1 MPQIQYRKDYR
12 PYPFAIAECRLSFD
26 IFEERVVVESRLQFR
41 QNPKYEGHDA
51 NCVLDGVGLRV
62 LHLELDGQPLEVEE
76 SSNKD
81 QKSQQQPGYYRYDG
95 QKLELLGTAG
105 HKSFSFCAKVEID
118 PYNNKALEGFYRSGE
133 ILCTQN
139 EPTGFR
145 HITFYPDRP
154 DVMSQFIT
162 EIRADKMR
170 YPRLLSNGNLIKSE
184 DLDGNRHYVCWEDP
198 FAKPCYLYA
207 LVAGDLDLLEDHFT
221 TRSGRN
227 IDLRIYTDKGQ
238 TEKVR
243 FAMQSLKQAMRWD
256 EERFG
261 REYDLDLFMIVAV
274 DSFNFGAMENKGL
287 NIFNSSLLFATEETA
302 TDATYENIAGVVA
315 HEYFHN
321 WTGNRITCRD
331 WFQLTL
337 KEGLTVY
344 RDQLFSEDH
353 FGHEVHRIEQ
363 VRGLRN
369 SQYPEDAGPNRH
381 PIRPESFIDINNFYT
396 STVYQKGAA
405 VIRMMAIYLG
415 EAGFRKG
422 MDCYFERFDGQ
433 AVTCDDFVDALQ
445 TVGPDL
451 TSLRRWYEQAGTP
464 QLYVQSEWD
473 GTSFTL
479 KLRQENPNATKKTD
493 DAQLAFPPLGFPLR
507 YSLYS
512 PAEKGKTPL
521 KLCEHKTLIEE
532 RETIFTLRVD
542 EPIHSAP
549 VPSLMLDHCSPV
561 QVHYDYSDE
570 ELLLLASADEDA
582 FNRYEA
588 LQRYQK
594 KLLLAQNGKTDFALN
609 PDFIELVRGWLQ
621 SQEKPKEGGLSPRY
635 LSYLLQPPSLQVLS
649 DAQSPPRFGELHQV
663 REAWCTELAQQLE
676 TEMLACYRALAQS
689 RYERSG
695 LAIGKRALRST
706 LLQYLVRLGYYRE
719 GHEYWSLAYEQ
730 YQNCDN
736 MSDSYAALQSLAYWP
751 DADLSE
757 KALEQFRLRWKDE
770 FLPMCRWFAL
780 QASVPHPQTV
790 TKIRELEHRAEFQRE
805 NPNMLRSLYGVLG
818 RNLVA
823 FHHKGENGYEA
834 YEFLARRIVETDR
847 FNSMMSAGFADS
859 FVAYKR
865 LDGDAAQA
873 MGKALKQ
880 ILDSKG
886 ISERLYEI
894 VSKTAEL

>member
-76 SSNKD
+76 SSNKKG
-81 QKSQQQPGYYRYDG
+81 QKDHEKSGYYRYDG

-105 HKSFSFCAKVEID
+105 RKSFSFCAKVEID

-512 PAEKGKTPL
+512 SAEKGKTPL

-594 KLLLAQNGKTDFALN
+594 KLLLAQNGQTDFALN
-609 PDFIELVRGWLQ
+609 PNFVELVRGWLQ
-621 SQEKPKEGGLSPRY
+621 CSRKTERRRTVSTLS
-635 LSYLLQPPSLQVLS
+635 LVFV
-649 DAQSPPRFGELHQV
+649 A
-663 REAWCTELAQQLE
+663 ATELAG
-676 TEMLACYRALAQS
+676 ALRCPVAAEVWRIAQS
-689 RYERSG
+689 ARSLVHRIG
-695 LAIGKRALRST
+695 PAARNRNARLLSRPRTAPLRAQWPGHRQARPAQHPAAIPRAPW
-706 LLQYLVRLGYYRE
+706 LLPQRPRI
-719 GHEYWSLAYEQ
+719 
-730 YQNCDN
+730 
-736 MSDSYAALQSLAYWP
+736 
-751 DADLSE
+751 
-757 KALEQFRLRWKDE
+757 LEPRLRTIPK
-770 FLPMCRWFAL
+770 
-780 QASVPHPQTV
+780 
-790 TKIRELEHRAEFQRE
+790 
-805 NPNMLRSLYGVLG
+805 LRQHERFV
-818 RNLVA
+818 RCVA
-823 FHHKGENGYEA
+823 VSCV
-834 YEFLARRIVETDR
+834 LARRRPFRKGFRAVSVALEGRISADVSMVCVAGQRPPSPDR
-847 FNSMMSAGFADS
+847 HKNS
-859 FVAYKR
+859 
-865 LDGDAAQA
+865 
-873 MGKALKQ
+873 
-880 ILDSKG
+880 
-886 ISERLYEI
+886 
-894 VSKTAEL
+894 